1 MAVAYMLFGMAIG
14 VVIGKQYY
22 KHQIVDKKNQ
32 KIPALTIEFPRLS
45 LYNKNGWVVIFR

>member
-14 VVIGKQYY
+14 VVIGKHYY

-32 KIPALTIEFPRLS
+32 KVIDQV
-45 LYNKNGWVVIFR
+45 KGWISESEK

>member
-1 MAVAYMLFGMAIG
+1 MAVSYMLFGMAVG

-32 KIPALTIEFPRLS
+32 KVIDQV
-45 LYNKNGWVVIFR
+45 KGWISETEKQEV

>member
-14 VVIGKQYY
+14 VVIGKHYY

-32 KIPALTIEFPRLS
+32 KIIEQVKEWMAKAEQTEV
-45 LYNKNGWVVIFR
+45 Y